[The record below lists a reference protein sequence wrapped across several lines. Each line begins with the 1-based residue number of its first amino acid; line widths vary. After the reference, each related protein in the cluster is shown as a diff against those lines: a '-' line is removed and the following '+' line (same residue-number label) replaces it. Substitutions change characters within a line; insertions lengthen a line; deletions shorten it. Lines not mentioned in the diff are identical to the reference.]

1 MNKIYKIDFENGYYL
16 FKLEKVLEDK
26 NISINKVMHD
36 TNTDFKVIKRL
47 STGNLERIDITVIA
61 RLCDY
66 LDCEMEDIV
75 EYVKEK

>member
-1 MNKIYKIDFENGYYL
+1 MNKIYKIDYDNGYYL

-26 NISINKVMHD
+26 NISINRVMRD

-66 LDCEMEDIV
+66 LDCEMEDII

>member
-1 MNKIYKIDFENGYYL
+1 MR
-16 FKLEKVLEDK
+16 
-26 NISINKVMHD
+26 D

-66 LDCEMEDIV
+66 LDCEMEDII